1 MTTYSDLYDYCQT
14 EAQRRAIAAVVEHDN
29 SPAKAAKATGRNE
42 RALRRIIARVRAY
55 AARKGYDPAHDATH
69 PVPQG
74 QMLRGQSSLYRRG
87 EPEPVLQWVK
97 TAADREAQLEILRQL
112 AESVMESVPP
122 ASPVP
127 SPGASHKALMSVY
140 PVFDVHLGMYS
151 WAAETGADFDLKI
164 GERDLMA
171 AVDYLVDQS
180 PASHR
185 GLLING
191 GDYFHA
197 ENMEGITSKS
207 GNILDMDTR
216 FYMMIDVGMHLMQR
230 MIARMLEKHEAVEVV
245 NVPGNHD
252 ETMAHVM
259 SVFCQKIYANDP
271 RVHVYASPTERRYIR
286 HGQTMIGVTHG
297 HKTKDRDL
305 PLIAATE
312 QPRMWADTRHRY
324 VYRGHDHHDERVEFN
339 GAIVEHF
346 RKLSAADAHEIGA
359 GYLTGRDLKCIVH
372 HAEAG
377 EHVRF
382 TCGID
387 VVRRLQ
393 GVAAEG

>member
-1 MTTYSDLYDYCQT
+1 MTNYTNLYEYALTD
-14 EAQRRAIAAVVEHDN
+14 AQRHVIGLVIEHDGN
-29 SPAKAAKATGRNE
+29 VQKAAHKAGRNE
-42 RALRRIIARVRAY
+42 RGMRRTIARVQRY

-69 PVPQG
+69 PVPEG
-74 QMLRGQSSLYRRG
+74 QVLRGQSTLYRRG

-97 TAADREAQLEILRQL
+97 TAADRESQLEILRQA
-112 AESVMESVPP
+112 AESIMETIPSATPIP
-122 ASPVP
+122 APDTI
-127 SPGASHKALMSVY
+127 HKELMSVY
-140 PVFDVHLGMYS
+140 PVFDAHLGMYS

-164 GERDLMA
+164 AEQDLMA
-171 AVDYLVDQS
+171 AVDYLVSQS
-180 PASHR
+180 PASQR

-197 ENMEGITSKS
+197 ENMQGITEKS

-230 MIARMLEKHEAVEVV
+230 MIARMLEKHQTVEVV
-245 NVPGNHD
+245 NIPGNHD

-259 SVFCQKIYANDP
+259 SVFCQSLYANEP
-271 RVHVYASPTERRYIR
+271 RVYVHASPSERRYIQ

-346 RKLSAADAHEIGA
+346 RKLSAADAHEVGR

-372 HAEAG
+372 HTDAG

-393 GVAAEG
+393 G